1 MERGASES
9 PWFAFFDLLAFDVG
23 GIKGES
29 HMSLGTKFGKIM
41 TRLILILAVSMSV
54 YHLYG
59 AASVLPELMIHR
71 SMHLIFAIPLIFFI
85 YPFLKSDK
93 DSPPR
98 FWDLL
103 QAGLA
108 ALPWAWILMNFERLV
123 ERMEYV
129 DPLSS
134 MDYAMGVLAIIT
146 VLEATRRTVGMA
158 MVLLALFVFAYTFFG
173 TYAPG
178 ALAIKSTKC
187 TVVLEHL
194 YVLPEG
200 IMGMPIGVTA
210 TYVFLFVLFG
220 AFLEKSGAGDF
231 FMDMA
236 MSVTGRQRGGP
247 GKVAVISSAFFGTL
261 SGSCV
266 ANVYTTGIFT
276 IPLMKRIGYRPAFA
290 GAVEAV
296 ASTGGQLMPPI
307 MGSAAFLMADFLG
320 IPYLKIMFSAI
331 IPSLLYYIT
340 LYYLLDMEA
349 ARTGMVGMNAS
360 ELPKPWATLKGGIIK
375 LLPLI
380 LIVVMLFNR
389 YSPFM
394 AAFYAIVA
402 TFVLSWLKPESRIGL
417 KKLIEALESGARN
430 ILPLSAAC
438 ATAGIIIG
446 LISLNGIGLKF
457 TAAVVHMTGGNL
469 FWGLVLVMVAAL
481 ILGMGLPTPA
491 AYILVA
497 IFGAPA
503 LVELG
508 LNPLAAHMFCFF
520 YAILSAITP
529 PVAMAA
535 YGGAQLAESGFNETA
550 LIALRLG
557 LIAFIVPFIFAFDP
571 ALLLIGE
578 SSKVVIGVITA
589 LSGTFLVAV
598 GISGWVFGMVSPF
611 IRIIAGAGGVMMLV
625 PGWRTDLLG
634 LICMAMVLY
643 IYFKRRLRARAQ
655 VRLAS

>member
-1 MERGASES
+1 MIKISQPLE
-9 PWFAFFDLLAFDVG
+9 LL
-23 GIKGES
+23 K
-29 HMSLGTKFGKIM
+29 KF
-41 TRLILILAVSMSV
+41 ILVLTVAMSV

-59 AASVLPELMIHR
+59 AASALPELLIHR
-71 SMHLIFAIPLIFFI
+71 STHLIFALPLIFLI
-85 YPFLKSDK
+85 YPFTQAGKGAG
-93 DSPPR
+93 PR
-98 FWDLL
+98 WRDLL
-103 QAGLA
+103 MALIA
-108 ALPWAWILMNFERLV
+108 ALPWLWILANFSRLV
-123 ERMEYV
+123 DRMEYV
-129 DPLSS
+129 DPLSA
-134 MDYAMGVLAIIT
+134 MDYAMACLAIVTI
-146 VLEATRRTVGMA
+146 LEATRRTVGLPMVILA
-158 MVLLALFVFAYTFFG
+158 ALVLLYTMFG
-173 TYAPG
+173 NLAPG
-178 ALAIKSTKC
+178 PLAIKATRVD
-187 TVVLEHL
+187 TMLEHL
-194 YVLPEG
+194 YILPEG
-200 IMGMPIGVTA
+200 ILGMPIGVTA

-231 FMDMA
+231 FMDIA

-247 GKVAVISSAFFGTL
+247 GKVAVIASAFFGTL

-320 IPYLKIMFSAI
+320 TPYLNIMYAAI
-331 IPSLLYYIT
+331 LPSLMYYIT

-349 ARTGMVGMNAS
+349 ARSGMTGLPAS
-360 ELPKPWATLKGGIIK
+360 ELPDPWKTLKGGVVK
-375 LLPLI
+375 LLPVV
-380 LIVVMLFNR
+380 LIVAMLFNR

-394 AAFYAIVA
+394 AAFYGILT
-402 TFVLSWLKPESRIGL
+402 TFALSWLKKDSRIGF
-417 KKLIEALESGARN
+417 KKLIQALDGGARN

-457 TAAVVHMTGGNL
+457 TAAVIHLTGGNL
-469 FWGLVLVMVAAL
+469 FLGLLLVMLAAL
-481 ILGMGLPTPA
+481 VLGMGLPTPA

-508 LNPLAAHMFCFF
+508 LSPLAAHMFCFF

-535 YGGAQLAESGFNETA
+535 YGGAQLAGASFNGTA

-571 ALLLIGE
+571 ALLLIGHPVHVGLG
-578 SSKVVIGVITA
+578 VVTA
-589 LSGTFLVAV
+589 LMGTYAVAV
-598 GISGWVFGMVSPF
+598 GISGWLRGKVS
-611 IRIIAGAGGVMMLV
+611 IWVRLVAGAGGLLMVI
-625 PGWRTDLLG
+625 PGWESDIPG
-634 LICMAMVLY
+634 LACLAVLAV
-643 IYFKRRLRARAQ
+643 IYTRRRKAQAGPAARAA
-655 VRLAS
+655 LPEANT